1 MKFGLLGVG
10 VNPKFWI
17 QLAQE
22 AETLGFESFWLPE
35 HLVLPVGGTG
45 SPIDGEHPPIPP
57 EMPVFDAL
65 VFLAAIAARTS
76 RIRLGTHVYNIS
88 LRHPFVTAR
97 AVATLD
103 IISDGRVDLG
113 VGVSW
118 NPQEVAAAGFDFA
131 SRGRRAQEVIDV
143 CQRLWSDKVVE
154 HHGEFFDFPPVMF
167 EPKPVQKPWPR
178 IHMGGNA
185 PIALKRAALM
195 CDGWCPPSTSTL
207 EKLPRDIALIQQL
220 RAEAG
225 RTGPFEVSVTAVIN
239 SHDDI
244 KRYADA
250 GVDRLLVR
258 PFAQS
263 REAFDGIRRFAD
275 SFELPSTAHA

>member
-10 VNPKFWI
+10 VNPKYWI
-17 QLAQE
+17 QLAEQAE
-22 AETLGFESFWLPE
+22 ALGFESFWLPE

-45 SPIDGEHPPIPP
+45 SPVGGEHPPIAPQ
-57 EMPVFDAL
+57 MPVFDAL
-65 VFLAAIAARTS
+65 VFLGAIAARTS
-76 RIRLGTHVYNIS
+76 RIRLGTHVYNIG

-103 IISDGRVDLG
+103 VISGGRVDLG

-131 SRGRRAQEVIDV
+131 TRGRRAQEILEV
-143 CQRLWSDKVVE
+143 CQRLWSEEVIE
-154 HHGEFFDFPPVMF
+154 HHGECFNFPPVMF

-185 PIALKRAALM
+185 PVTLKRAALM
-195 CDGWCPPSTSTL
+195 CDGWCPPSTSSL
-207 EKLPRDIALIQQL
+207 ETIPQDIAQIERM

-225 RTGPFEVSVTAVIN
+225 RSGLFEVSVTAQITSRDQV
-239 SHDDI
+239 
-244 KRYADA
+244 KRYAEA
-250 GVDRLLVR
+250 GVDRMLVR
-258 PFAQS
+258 PFANS

-275 SFELPSTAHA
+275 SCF